1 MFHNWK
7 TQLKQYTDQQICDLN
22 NLQTRWKKL
31 KEYWIVGIE
40 LSINEETKTPEYEQ
54 CLSFWICQ
62 KQIVE
67 FIDLAHTYQ

>member
-22 NLQTRWKKL
+22 NLQIRWKKL

-40 LSINEETKTPEYEQ
+40 LSINEETKTPEYE
-54 CLSFWICQ
+54 
-62 KQIVE
+62 
-67 FIDLAHTYQ
+67 